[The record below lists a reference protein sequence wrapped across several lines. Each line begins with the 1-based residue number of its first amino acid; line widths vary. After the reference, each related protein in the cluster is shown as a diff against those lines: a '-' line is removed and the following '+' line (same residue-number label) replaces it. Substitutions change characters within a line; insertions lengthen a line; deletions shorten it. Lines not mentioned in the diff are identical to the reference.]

1 MRKSSINSLI
11 RIKKIPNKKSI
22 STSISL
28 TRPTTQTQNKIVKNE
43 NSQNL
48 SLLNSFSKIKIIK
61 KNNSVNLNNNTI
73 NIKKN
78 KTNSSLNLTKKIIIP
93 YNSNE
98 YWHLIDPKLHTNK
111 IQLNWNFNLRI
122 YNNNN
127 NNNKKFVRSFSAPS
141 FYEEDLNKYKKKLS
155 NKNNKITDDDK
166 NKNYINIKHLFKNN
180 INGMFQ
186 TNNHFNFEV
195 TLRDFKLKK
204 HSNSFVNPKK
214 WKNFDGK
221 KSNKEIVNLV
231 PNKNIK
237 ENSILRPFNII
248 NEKILFY
255 NDPIIKKTYLKDKN
269 LAYNFNYNHMN
280 SLPFND
286 NFNERNYVKLKEIFD
301 KKNNLNEYIFQF
313 GLRNNKIF
321 K

>member
-48 SLLNSFSKIKIIK
+48 SLLNSFSKINIIK
-61 KNNSVNLNNNTI
+61 KNNNLNNETNK
-73 NIKKN
+73 IKKN

-155 NKNNKITDDDK
+155 NKNKITDDDK

-195 TLRDFKLKK
+195 TLRDFKLK
-204 HSNSFVNPKK
+204 HSNSFINPKK
-214 WKNFDGK
+214 WTN
-221 KSNKEIVNLV
+221 NEIVNLV

-301 KKNNLNEYIFQF
+301 KKNNLNDYIFQF
-313 GLRNNKIF
+313 GLRNNKVF

>member
-28 TRPTTQTQNKIVKNE
+28 TRLTTQTQNKIVKNE
-43 NSQNL
+43 NQNL

-78 KTNSSLNLTKKIIIP
+78 KTNSSLNLSKKIP
-93 YNSNE
+93 FNSNE

-127 NNNKKFVRSFSAPS
+127 NNKKFVRSFSAPS

-155 NKNNKITDDDK
+155 NKNKITDDDK

-195 TLRDFKLKK
+195 NLRDFK
-204 HSNSFVNPKK
+204 
-214 WKNFDGK
+214 
-221 KSNKEIVNLV
+221 
-231 PNKNIK
+231 
-237 ENSILRPFNII
+237 
-248 NEKILFY
+248 
-255 NDPIIKKTYLKDKN
+255 
-269 LAYNFNYNHMN
+269 
-280 SLPFND
+280 
-286 NFNERNYVKLKEIFD
+286 
-301 KKNNLNEYIFQF
+301 
-313 GLRNNKIF
+313 
-321 K
+321 

>member
-43 NSQNL
+43 NQNL

>member
-43 NSQNL
+43 NQNL

-61 KNNSVNLNNNTI
+61 
-73 NIKKN
+73 
-78 KTNSSLNLTKKIIIP
+78 
-93 YNSNE
+93 
-98 YWHLIDPKLHTNK
+98 IDPKLHTNK

-122 YNNNN
+122 YPI

-155 NKNNKITDDDK
+155 IKNNKITDDDK

-195 TLRDFKLKK
+195 TLRDFKLK
-204 HSNSFVNPKK
+204 HSNSFINPKK

-221 KSNKEIVNLV
+221 KINKEIVNLI

-301 KKNNLNEYIFQF
+301 KKNNLNDYIFQF
-313 GLRNNKIF
+313 GLRNNKVF

>member
-1 MRKSSINSLI
+1 
-11 RIKKIPNKKSI
+11 
-22 STSISL
+22 
-28 TRPTTQTQNKIVKNE
+28 
-43 NSQNL
+43 
-48 SLLNSFSKIKIIK
+48 
-61 KNNSVNLNNNTI
+61 
-73 NIKKN
+73 
-78 KTNSSLNLTKKIIIP
+78 
-93 YNSNE
+93 
-98 YWHLIDPKLHTNK
+98 
-111 IQLNWNFNLRI
+111 
-122 YNNNN
+122 
-127 NNNKKFVRSFSAPS
+127 
-141 FYEEDLNKYKKKLS
+141 
-155 NKNNKITDDDK
+155 
-166 NKNYINIKHLFKNN
+166 
-180 INGMFQ
+180 MFQ

-195 TLRDFKLKK
+195 TLRDFKLK
-204 HSNSFVNPKK
+204 HSNSFINPKK

-221 KSNKEIVNLV
+221 KINKEIVNLI

-301 KKNNLNEYIFQF
+301 KKNNLNDYIFQF
-313 GLRNNKIF
+313 GLRNNKVF

>member
-1 MRKSSINSLI
+1 MRKSSYNSII
-11 RIKKIPNKKSI
+11 RIKKFPNKKNI

-28 TRPTTQTQNKIVKNE
+28 TRPTTQTQNKIAS
-43 NSQNL
+43 SQNL
-48 SLLNSFSKIKIIK
+48 LLLNSFSKIKINK
-61 KNNSVNLNNNTI
+61 KNLNYNNNK
-73 NIKKN
+73 IKN
-78 KTNSSLNLTKKIIIP
+78 TKTNSTTNLNKKIIIP

-111 IQLNWNFNLRI
+111 IQLNWNFNLRVYPI
-122 YNNNN
+122 NN
-127 NNNKKFVRSFSAPS
+127 NNNKKIVRSFSAPS
-141 FYEEDLNKYKKKLS
+141 FYEEDLNKYKSKL
-155 NKNNKITDDDK
+155 NIKNNLNKITDDDK
-166 NKNYINIKHLFKNN
+166 NKNFANIKHLFKNN

-195 TLRDFKLKK
+195 TLRNFKLK
-204 HSNSFVNPKK
+204 HSNSFINPKK
-214 WKNFDGK
+214 WNNFDGK

-301 KKNNLNEYIFQF
+301 KKNNL
-313 GLRNNKIF
+313 K
-321 K
+321 